1 MRAVI
6 ICTAL
11 LVLALSVISSAYT
24 IQVSYPKEVFVGQPF
39 TINFSLLTVYINSTS
54 FQYMTP
60 GMGVLYI
67 LGLGE
72 PAYEGNPSTGGYW
85 LVDEVNLM
93 DTSELVVSFY
103 GQILGTLSNSPGI
116 VLYGS
121 GSSSF
126 SLNVDDNDQSGIYG
140 VLTSWSGVLWLNA
153 LNGWYQASN
162 NLPTFNAGQY
172 EVVFKDVNG
181 LVYVYSISV
190 NSTTSV
196 INYNTGIPWNVI
208 TYVGVRPDTDTVLPL
223 GFSVVGIPSN
233 PEAYYVIYINGS
245 EYASGYTNSE
255 GYSTLSLTLYG
266 PTLIN
271 ITFPQYHVY
280 KVISIIPRQ
289 NSSSTPSSTVT
300 FTVTKTV
307 TTAVSTATST
317 VTSTV
322 TVPTTTTVT
331 TTVTAAV
338 STVTTT
344 VTMVTPTTV
353 TSTMVTTVASPSSIS
368 SMISSITVTIA
379 LVIVIII
386 LAILLIITHKRAQ

>member
-6 ICTAL
+6 ICAIL

-39 TINFSLLTVYINSTS
+39 TIKFSLLTIYINSTS

-85 LVDEVNLM
+85 LVDEVNLA
-93 DTSELVVSFY
+93 DTSELIVSFY

-116 VLYGS
+116 VLYGN

-126 SLNVDDNDQSGIYG
+126 SLNEDDNDQTGIYG
-140 VLTSWSGVLWLNA
+140 ILTSWSGVLWLKS
-153 LNGWYQASN
+153 LDGWNQASY
-162 NLPTFNAGQY
+162 NLPTFTAGQY
-172 EVVFKDVNG
+172 KVVFKDVNG

-208 TYVGVRPDTDTVLPL
+208 TYVGVRTDTDTVLPL

-245 EYASGYTNSE
+245 EYAFGYTNSE

-271 ITFPQYHVY
+271 ITFPQYHIY

-289 NSSSTPSSTVT
+289 NSSSAPSSTVT

-331 TTVTAAV
+331 TTVTAAA

-344 VTMVTPTTV
+344 VTSTV
-353 TSTMVTTVASPSSIS
+353 VTTVASPSSIS

-379 LVIVIII
+379 LAIVIII
-386 LAILLIITHKRAQ
+386 LAILLIITHRRAQ

>member
-1 MRAVI
+1 MRVI
-6 ICTAL
+6 VITTL
-11 LVLALSVISSAYT
+11 LILALSAISLAYT
-24 IQVSYPKEVFVGQPF
+24 IQVSYPQEVFVGQPF
-39 TINFSLLTVYINSTS
+39 TIDFSLLTVYINSTS

-67 LGLGE
+67 LGLGK
-72 PAYEGNPSTGGYW
+72 PAYEGYGSYW
-85 LVDEVNLM
+85 LVDEVNLT

-103 GQILGTLSNSPGI
+103 GQILGTLSNNPGI

-126 SLNVDDNDQSGIYG
+126 NLNAADGQSGTYEI
-140 VLTSWSGVLWLNA
+140 LTSWSGILWLDA
-153 LNGWYQASN
+153 LNGWYQAFN
-162 NLPTFNAGQY
+162 NLPTFTAGRY

-271 ITFPQYHVY
+271 ITFPQYGVY
-280 KVISIIPRQ
+280 KVISIIPKQ

-322 TVPTTTTVT
+322 IVPTTTTVT
-331 TTVTAAV
+331 TTVTAAA

-344 VTMVTPTTV
+344 VTIVTPTTV
-353 TSTMVTTVASPSSIS
+353 TSTVVTTVASPSSMSSTIS
-368 SMISSITVTIA
+368 STTVTIA

-386 LAILLIITHKRAQ
+386 LAILLIARKRA